1 MRNHIKA
8 ICVCVLLG
16 GTLLSA
22 QSRVVATVPFDFV
35 VRNHLLPAGVYS
47 ISVDAERN
55 AVLIRG
61 EEANA
66 IFALTHAAQSG
77 TIGTDAKLVFKRYGD
92 RYFLSQV
99 WPAATDQGRQL
110 LVSKMEQE
118 LARKVGKPEIVAVLV
133 GGTKVP
139 RAAR

>member
-1 MRNHIKA
+1 MRNCIKA
-8 ICVCVLLG
+8 ACICVLLG

-47 ISVDAERN
+47 ISVDSDRN
-55 AVLIRG
+55 TVLIRG

-66 IFALTHAAQSG
+66 MFALTHAAQSG
-77 TIGTDAKLVFKRYGD
+77 TIGKEARLVFKRYGD

-99 WPAATDQGRQL
+99 WPARTNQGRQL
-110 LVSKMEQE
+110 LASRMEQE
-118 LARKVGKPEIVAVLV
+118 LAR
-133 GGTKVP
+133 
-139 RAAR
+139 

>member
-1 MRNHIKA
+1 YLVYNSDEGCEAWWGSKWPAGHFHQDNRLGASFWRRRNRVRKDIPMRNHIKA
-8 ICVCVLLG
+8 ICVCVFLG

-66 IFALTHAAQSG
+66 IFALTHAAQSD

-92 RYFLSQV
+92 R
-99 WPAATDQGRQL
+99 
-110 LVSKMEQE
+110 
-118 LARKVGKPEIVAVLV
+118 
-133 GGTKVP
+133 
-139 RAAR
+139 